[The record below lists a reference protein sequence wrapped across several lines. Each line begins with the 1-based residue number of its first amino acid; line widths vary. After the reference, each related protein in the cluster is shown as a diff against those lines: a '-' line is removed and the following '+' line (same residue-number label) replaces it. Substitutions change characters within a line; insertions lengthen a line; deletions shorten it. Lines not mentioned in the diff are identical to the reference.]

1 MPEQPRPLMS
11 RGIQAVFARVVV
23 QLKSTPPSPFGHA
36 FLVQTHFELT
46 LDNLSRAIVI
56 SPRDYAVTKV
66 TDNAVWLHFY
76 DLNHR
81 QRFDVHFTGLG
92 PI

>member
-1 MPEQPRPLMS
+1 MPEQSRPMMS
-11 RGIQAVFARVVV
+11 RSIQTVFARVVV
-23 QLKSTPPSPFGHA
+23 QLKSAPPSPFGHA
-36 FLVQTHFELT
+36 FLIQTHFELT
-46 LDNLSRAIVI
+46 LDNLSRAMTI

-66 TDNAVWLHFY
+66 TDSTVWLHFY

-81 QRFDVHFTGLG
+81 QRFDVHFAGLR